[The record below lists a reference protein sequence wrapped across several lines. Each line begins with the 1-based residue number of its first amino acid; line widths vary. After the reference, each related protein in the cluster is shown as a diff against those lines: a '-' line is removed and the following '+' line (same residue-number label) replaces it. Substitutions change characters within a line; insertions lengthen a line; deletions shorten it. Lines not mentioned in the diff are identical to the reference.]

1 MGKTCGICTVT
12 VKPCTKDYAPVCGRD
27 GTTYANQC
35 GLENAGVRKLHD
47 GECLPGPT
55 TSSPT
60 SAPSP
65 TTLGP
70 DGCKPGY
77 QIFADDWPSK
87 CCNSNKTC
95 CHKQHDRE
103 TPIICT

>member
-65 TTLGP
+65 TTLSP
-70 DGCKPGY
+70 DESL
-77 QIFADDWPSK
+77 PSLFHK
-87 CCNSNKTC
+87 RPKMDLTNVRD
-95 CHKQHDRE
+95 CHEDGVVE
-103 TPIICT
+103 CTGIKFS